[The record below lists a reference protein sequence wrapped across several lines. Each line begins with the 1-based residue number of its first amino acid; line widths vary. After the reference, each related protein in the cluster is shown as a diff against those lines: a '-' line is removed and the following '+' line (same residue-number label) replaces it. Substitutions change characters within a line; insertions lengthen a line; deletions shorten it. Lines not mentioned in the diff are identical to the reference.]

1 VTFKDLKKRVSL
13 EITQQQSGLFERLR
27 NKPFWI
33 WDQQQHKQEDIKT
46 NGDCCFNHI
55 IGLPTKEREEKAIFD
70 YEKIL
75 YDSILVNES
84 YNTLNYSFK
93 HKHLWVK
100 KATGLGVTEFFLR
113 LMAWLCLRNNDYKN
127 SQMCIV
133 TGPNIDIAIKLI
145 KRMKALFEP
154 KLHVTFD
161 SKETVE
167 LNGCSIEAY
176 TSNHIDAYRALDN
189 PKFILIDEGDF
200 FRKGEQEDVRHVS
213 ERYIAKSDPYI
224 VMVSTPNAP
233 EGLFERIEKESE
245 DICLYKRIFLDYTY
259 GIGKI
264 YTTEEIEKAKQSPS
278 FGREYNLKYLGK
290 IGNVFHTKD
299 IEAAIEKGRKY
310 NPDDF
315 SPSHFTSISM
325 GIDPA
330 YGSSAFGIV
339 VTEWVDGIVQIMH
352 AEEYHRPDYNEML
365 SLVYGL
371 MSKYDVDSVY
381 IDGATPSFI
390 KSLKLQI
397 GEDPDYD
404 KVIARYRSE
413 GLGDSWSK
421 DMRIIPIN
429 FNKEHKAMLGHCKMI
444 LEKDG
449 GRIAINPNKFDKLIT
464 SLRTAVDNDGMLDK
478 ESTSYNDIFDAFRLA
493 LKFYH
498 FRDASEYD

>member
-1 VTFKDLKKRVSL
+1 
-13 EITQQQSGLFERLR
+13 
-27 NKPFWI
+27 
-33 WDQQQHKQEDIKT
+33 
-46 NGDCCFNHI
+46 
-55 IGLPTKEREEKAIFD
+55 LPTKEGVEKPIFD

-75 YDSILVNES
+75 YDALLDNDA
-84 YNTLNYSFK
+84 LNHSFK

-113 LMAWLCLRNNDYKN
+113 LMVWLCLRNDDYKN

-145 KRMKALFEP
+145 KRMKALFES

-161 SKETVE
+161 SKETVLE
-167 LNGCSIEAY
+167 LNGCTIEAY
-176 TSNHIDAYRALDN
+176 PSNHIDAYRALDN

-224 VMVSTPNAP
+224 VMVSTSNAP
-233 EGLFERIEKESE
+233 DGLFERIEKEAE
-245 DICLYKRIFLDYTY
+245 ETCIYKRLFLDYTY
-259 GIGKI
+259 GIDKI
-264 YTTEEIEKAKQSPS
+264 YSSDEIEKAKASPS
-278 FGREYNLKYLGK
+278 FEREYDLKYLGK

-310 NPDDF
+310 NPDIIG
-315 SPSHFTSISM
+315 SSYFTSKSM

-330 YGSSAFGIV
+330 WGSSAFGIV
-339 VTEWVDGIVQIMH
+339 VTQWVDNYIQILH

-365 SLVYGL
+365 STVFGL
-371 MSKYDVDSVY
+371 MSKYNVDQVY
-381 IDGATPSFI
+381 IDRANPSFI
-390 KSLKLQI
+390 KSLKPQI

-413 GLGDSWSK
+413 GLGDNWSQ
-421 DMRIIPIN
+421 DMGIVPVN
-429 FNKEHKAMLGHCKMI
+429 FNSEHKAMLGHCKMI
-444 LEKDG
+444 LENDG
-449 GRIAINPNKFDKLIT
+449 GRIAINPDKFDKLIAA
-464 SLRTAVDNDGMLDK
+464 LRTAVDNDGVLDK
-478 ESTSYNDIFDAFRLA
+478 EATSYNDIFDAFRLA

-498 FRDASEYD
+498 FESSGD